1 MQKGKNIIDIRQML
15 VYEDEHLLVVNK
27 PEGLLTIKDDKGGL
41 NLYHELYNYVLSK
54 HNYS

>member
-1 MQKGKNIIDIRQML
+1 MQRGKNIIDIRQML

-41 NLYHELYNYVLSK
+41 NIYQ
-54 HNYS
+54 